1 MSETIRISPR
11 NDGIRDGLMKY
22 SIALALQVTLFSLT
36 LPAAWAAQSEG
47 VSVDRLLP
55 FDPTEID
62 NALTAPPN
70 VPNEL
75 QDLANSFLE
84 HTLPRLLTNDDRL
97 AHQLGFGEGRSNPVI
112 IEGALAVMV
121 IRRDKIFG
129 LLEGKQEPKETLLF
143 NLVNDRNNWA
153 LDKDDRLIPRRISF
167 LLKVHDSA
175 YEAGDT
181 SSSMTVELSEDG
193 SSWRII
199 QVGAPKL
206 SRAVSQFKDS
216 GVNHFLLWIPDLNR
230 HYLGK
235 VRDHMVT
242 LTILFRDR
250 LLRGEPG
257 KDQAINPEYLAKLK
271 RLYEELDLPK
281 KLRSPDRR
289 GVPQA
294 QAR

>member
-1 MSETIRISPR
+1 
-11 NDGIRDGLMKY
+11 MKY
-22 SIALALQVTLFSLT
+22 SIALVLLVTLLSLT
-36 LPAAWAAQSEG
+36 MPAVWAAQPDPGST
-47 VSVDRLLP
+47 DKLLP
-55 FDPTEID
+55 FDPSEID

-75 QDLANSFLE
+75 QDLANTFLD

-97 AHQLGFGEGRSNPVI
+97 AHQLGFGEGRGNPVI
-112 IEGALAVMV
+112 IEGAFAVMV
-121 IRRDKIFG
+121 IRRDKIFS
-129 LLEGKQEPKETLLF
+129 LVEGKQEPKETLLF
-143 NLVNDRNNWA
+143 NLVNDKNNW
-153 LDKDDRLIPRRISF
+153 LQNKDGRLVPRRILF

-181 SSSMTVELSEDG
+181 SSSVTMEQSEDG

-206 SRAVSQFKDS
+206 SRAMNQFKDP
-216 GVNHFLLWIPDLNR
+216 GINHFLLWIPDLNR

-235 VRDHMVT
+235 VRDHTVT
-242 LTILFRDR
+242 LTVLFRDR
-250 LLRGEPG
+250 LLKGEPG
-257 KDQAINPEYLAKLK
+257 KDQAINPEYFAKLK

-281 KLRSPDRR
+281 KLRSPDTRS
-289 GVPQA
+289 VPQV

>member
-1 MSETIRISPR
+1 MSETIKISPC
-11 NDGIRDGLMKY
+11 NDRIRDVSMKY
-22 SIALALQVTLFSLT
+22 SIALVLLVTLLSLT
-36 LPAAWAAQSEG
+36 MPAVWAAQPDPGST
-47 VSVDRLLP
+47 DKLLP
-55 FDPTEID
+55 FDPSEID

-75 QDLANSFLE
+75 QDLANTFLD

-97 AHQLGFGEGRSNPVI
+97 AHQLGFGEGRGNPVI
-112 IEGALAVMV
+112 IEGAFAVMV
-121 IRRDKIFG
+121 IRRDKIFS
-129 LLEGKQEPKETLLF
+129 LVEGKQEPKETLLF
-143 NLVNDRNNWA
+143 NLVNDKNNW
-153 LDKDDRLIPRRISF
+153 LQNKDGRLVPRRILF

-181 SSSMTVELSEDG
+181 SSSVTMEQSEDG

-206 SRAVSQFKDS
+206 SRAMNQFKDP
-216 GVNHFLLWIPDLNR
+216 GINHFLLWIPDLNR

-235 VRDHMVT
+235 VRDHTVT
-242 LTILFRDR
+242 LTVLFRDR
-250 LLRGEPG
+250 LLKGEPG
-257 KDQAINPEYLAKLK
+257 KDQAINPEYFAKLK

-281 KLRSPDRR
+281 KLRSPDTRS
-289 GVPQA
+289 VPQV